1 MMNKTPPPK
10 DEVPLYVRY
19 FEGLP
24 VCERYPEALDALL
37 ILQHGQQL
45 VDWVDQWACDEDW
58 SRARD
63 SVRAYRYKMRHHLSR
78 ANIDHRTKQL
88 LGQRAKALGLPIWQ
102 YIQQL
107 GLDAETL
114 EALEKRSLQSK
125 DCSKSC

>member
-1 MMNKTPPPK
+1 MHFSSFNT
-10 DEVPLYVRY
+10 
-19 FEGLP
+19 
-24 VCERYPEALDALL
+24 ASS
-37 ILQHGQQL
+37 L

>member
-1 MMNKTPPPK
+1 MVKAVHSLTR
-10 DEVPLYVRY
+10 PLSNN
-19 FEGLP
+19 
-24 VCERYPEALDALL
+24 ALDAEYSVVSHGALL
-37 ILQHGQQL
+37 LQNGQ
-45 VDWVDQWACDEDW
+45 VMPQWQ
-58 SRARD
+58 SRLASELDAAKRNIHLARD
-63 SVRAYRYKMRHHLSR
+63 HLSR
-78 ANIDHRTKQL
+78 ANIDHQTKQL